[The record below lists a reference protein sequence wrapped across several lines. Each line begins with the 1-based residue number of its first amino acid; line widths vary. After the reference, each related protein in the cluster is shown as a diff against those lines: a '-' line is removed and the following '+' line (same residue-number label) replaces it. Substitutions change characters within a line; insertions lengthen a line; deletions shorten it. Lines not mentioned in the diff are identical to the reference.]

1 MLYCFNLITLLLFVY
16 IVPGLA
22 CFPFTLNRPLWFI
35 ALPVLSGFVVYCL
48 TSLFIFLG
56 IFNQN
61 TVLGTTGILAL
72 AALAHLYRIR
82 LRARC
87 GEQVAA
93 DWKGSKQYGVFIFI
107 NLCVILPFACKL
119 GTHAFDRGDEIYSW
133 HFWAIQHYFSE
144 PIDFYHT
151 GAAYPQLLPK
161 LLAWGYQ
168 ILGTVDAQLPSKA
181 SLAIFSF
188 TLLNA
193 IALVTLK
200 EAKHKLSY
208 LILLIWGLFGI
219 GISRFFDN
227 GYADPVMTAGLIMS
241 IALFIQWVRE
251 REKLGI
257 WLSLVCGLA
266 ASFAKQ
272 PALIWS
278 VFAFPIGLIL
288 FHRKEE
294 RKLILWVAGL
304 SLIGALGWF
313 GLEGNT
319 FLQNQGVLSASIA
332 GRSWVSQLLFAS
344 NQYLLQK
351 PLLTLLIL
359 VTAYCIRRDRTLI
372 FLFYGFVI
380 PSLLAWFM
388 AGAYQLRLGQ
398 HVIACCLLLIWASP
412 LKLPDGFHFIRSGR
426 YFVAASAA
434 LSLGLSLWILS
445 QAYYVTKP
453 GISWNQPGLITLNRY
468 FPKDANQL
476 YSKLYDQDDVLL
488 WVPTRYLYGIFY
500 GHTPVMEP
508 NYQRFK
514 TYNKE
519 SLLTELLETSPDYV
533 FTADA
538 TVSQGMASPLML
550 GLIEECPNWF
560 KPISLGPN
568 LYHYQVYELD
578 LSKPCKQ
585 NN

>member
-1 MLYCFNLITLLLFVY
+1 MLYSLNLITLLLFVY

-22 CFPFTLNRPLWFI
+22 CFPFVLRRPLWLF

-48 TSLFIFLG
+48 TSLFILLG
-56 IFNQN
+56 VFNQFF
-61 TVLGTTGILAL
+61 VLGMSAIFSLAVL
-72 AALAHLYRIR
+72 IHLYRGCFTLMAIR
-82 LRARC
+82 RFFS
-87 GEQVAA
+87 
-93 DWKGSKQYGVFIFI
+93 DYGVFIFI
-107 NLCVILPFACKL
+107 NVCVIMPFACKL

-168 ILGTVDAQLPSKA
+168 ILGTVEIQLPSKA
-181 SLAIFSF
+181 CLAIFPF

-193 IALVTLK
+193 IALTTLK
-200 EAKHKLSY
+200 AAKHKLSY

-219 GISRFFDN
+219 GVSRFFDN
-227 GYADPVMTAGLIMS
+227 GYADPVMTASLIMS
-241 IALFIQWVRE
+241 VGLFIQWVRDYE
-251 REKLGI
+251 RLGL

-278 VFAFPIGLIL
+278 VFAFPVGIIL
-288 FHRKEE
+288 FHQKQQRH
-294 RKLILWVAGL
+294 LIL
-304 SLIGALGWF
+304 LIGALSLVGTLGWF
-313 GLEGNT
+313 YFEGHT

-332 GRSWVSQLLFAS
+332 DRSWTAQLWYAS
-344 NQYLLQK
+344 NQYLFHK
-351 PLLTLLIL
+351 PLLMILFL
-359 VTAYCIRRDRTLI
+359 VTGYSVRADRSLL
-372 FLFYGFVI
+372 FLFYAFVI

-388 AGAYQLRLGQ
+388 VGAYQLRLGQ

-412 LKLPDGFHFIRSGR
+412 LKLPEGLRFIQSGR
-426 YFVAASAA
+426 YFVNASAV
-434 LSLGLSLWILS
+434 LSFSLSLWILV
-445 QAYYVTKP
+445 QGHYIRNL

-468 FPKDANQL
+468 FPNDADQL
-476 YSKLYDQDDVLL
+476 YSKLYGQEDLLL

-533 FTADA
+533 FTADS
-538 TVSQGMASPLML
+538 TVTQGAASQLMTAL
-550 GLIEECPNWF
+550 VQECPNWF
-560 KPISLGPN
+560 EPVSLGPN
-568 LYHYQVYELD
+568 LYHYQVYALN
-578 LSKPCKQ
+578 LKKSCNQ